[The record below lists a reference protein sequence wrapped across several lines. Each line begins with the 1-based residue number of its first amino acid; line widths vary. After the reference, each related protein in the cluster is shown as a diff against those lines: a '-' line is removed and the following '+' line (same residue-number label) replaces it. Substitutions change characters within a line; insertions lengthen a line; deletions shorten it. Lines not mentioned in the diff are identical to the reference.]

1 MIWNVESGCQAL
13 ITLDGEQVLYP
24 QYADSDA
31 GVVRAPLIGKKLE
44 AIYDHERD
52 DFAVVERQGKVAII
66 ALGAP
71 SDGYPFSIDQR
82 REGELSDRWDQP
94 VCSIVDALNA
104 ATSDK
109 IWAMRPRPKRTP

>member
-1 MIWNVESGCQAL
+1 MIWTVESGCAAL
-13 ITLDGEQVLYP
+13 ITLDGEQVVYP

-44 AIYDHERD
+44 AIFDHGRD

-66 ALGAP
+66 TLGAP
-71 SDGYPFSIDQR
+71 SENYAFSLDHH

-94 VCSIVDALNA
+94 SNECEGLCGG
-104 ATSDK
+104 
-109 IWAMRPRPKRTP
+109 W

>member
-1 MIWNVESGCQAL
+1 MIWTIESGCAAL
-13 ITLDGEQVLYP
+13 ITLDGEQVVYP

-44 AIYDHERD
+44 AIFDHGRD

-66 ALGAP
+66 PLGAP
-71 SDGYPFSIDQR
+71 SERYPFSLDQH

-94 VCSIVDALNA
+94 VCSAPSSML
-104 ATSDK
+104 
-109 IWAMRPRPKRTP
+109 

>member
-1 MIWNVESGCQAL
+1 MIWTVESGCRAL
-13 ITLDGEQVLYP
+13 ITLDGWPVLYP

-31 GVVRAPLIGKKLE
+31 GVVRAPLIGKQRE
-44 AIYDHERD
+44 AIYDHGRD

-66 ALGAP
+66 AHGAP
-71 SDGYPFSIDQR
+71 SENYAFSLDHH

-104 ATSDK
+104 YEARATYQADPSD
-109 IWAMRPRPKRTP
+109 